1 MANRKKITVNALS
14 AVVQVAFTALLYFFL
29 YKYLLTKLGVE
40 QLGVWSLILSFSSI
54 ANLANFGV
62 TSGLVKFVA
71 DYLAEKEE
79 HKIGKL
85 IFTSFVTMSVLFVA
99 AGIIVFF
106 LSNCFLHL
114 VVDEQFLEAAFQIL
128 PFSLIS
134 LILNAVSGIFT
145 SVLEG
150 FQKNYLRNFIYV
162 FSGIVMFGLTL
173 FFTPIYQ
180 LKGVAIAQVAQS
192 LFVFFAALFLI
203 FKINPFNRFSY
214 WKWSTVSFKELFN
227 YGYKFQVVSICQLLC
242 EPTTKLLL
250 SRFGGMAILGHY
262 EMASR
267 LVNQVRALLV
277 NANQVVIPVVAETI
291 KTKTK
296 KEFHSFFKKMNQLLL
311 LFTAP
316 LLTLVLIA
324 TPLISLVWIGEL
336 NNDFVFAMFV
346 LIIGMGFNIMNGPA
360 YFSSLGE
367 GRLGILVISH
377 IAMATINFALG
388 WLLGLLWGGYGVI
401 AAWGLALIVSALF
414 LINVYGRK
422 KSLGMFSLFNQNEKL
437 IIIITFFVVIL
448 CPFIFVSHQF
458 SIWTKTI
465 IPFVL
470 MLSYVPILLKNENI
484 KELITEK
491 LKNRFL

>member
-1 MANRKKITVNALS
+1 MANTKKITINALS
-14 AVVQVAFTALLYFFL
+14 AVVQVAITALLYFFL
-29 YKYLLTKLGVE
+29 YKYLLTELGVE

-54 ANLANFGV
+54 ANLANLGI

-85 IFTSFVTMSVLFVA
+85 IFTSFVTMSILFVT
-99 AGIIVFF
+99 AGLVVFF
-106 LSNCFLHL
+106 LSNYFLHL
-114 VVDEQFLEAAFQIL
+114 VVDEQFLDVAFLIL
-128 PFSLIS
+128 PFSLMS
-134 LILNAVSGIFT
+134 LILNAISGIFT

-162 FSGIVMFGLTL
+162 FSGIIMFALTL
-173 FFTPIYQ
+173 FLTPVYQ
-180 LKGVAIAQVAQS
+180 LKGVAMAQVVQS
-192 LFVFFAALFLI
+192 LFIFFVALGLV
-203 FKINPFNRFSY
+203 FKINAFNRFPY
-214 WKWSTVSFKELFN
+214 WKWSTALFKELFN
-227 YGYKFQVVSICQLLC
+227 YGYKFQIVSICQLLC

-250 SRFGGMAILGHY
+250 SRFGGMAMLGHY

-296 KEFHSFFKKMNQLLL
+296 EEFRLFFKKMNQLLL

-316 LLTLVLIA
+316 LLTLILVA

-336 NNDFVFAMFV
+336 NDNFIFAMFV
-346 LIIGMGFNIMNGPA
+346 LIIGTGFNIMNGPV
-360 YFSSLGE
+360 YFSCLGE

-388 WLLGLLWGGYGVI
+388 WLLGLLWGGFGVI
-401 AAWGLALIVSALF
+401 TAWSLALIVSALF
-414 LINVYGRK
+414 LIIVYGRK
-422 KSLGMFSLFNQNEKL
+422 KSVGIFFLFPKNEKL
-437 IIIITFFVVIL
+437 IIIITFWIVTL
-448 CPFIFVSHQF
+448 CAFIFTSSQLGV
-458 SIWTKTI
+458 WAKTI
-465 IPFVL
+465 IPFIL
-470 MLSYVPILLKNENI
+470 ILSYTPVLLKNENT
-484 KELITEK
+484 KELIIK
-491 LKNRFL
+491 RLKNRFL